1 MRALEVGGFDCVQAT
16 WNLMETSAGP
26 ALAAAHDAGLGVII
40 KEGVANGRL
49 TGRGDAPA
57 LAELAGALG
66 VAPDALALACVLAQP
81 WVDVVLSGASTVPML
96 MSNVGALDV
105 AVGPDL
111 LDRLAGLTED
121 PEQYWE
127 TRSQLAWT

>member
-1 MRALEVGGFDCVQAT
+1 
-16 WNLMETSAGP
+16 
-26 ALAAAHDAGLGVII
+26 
-40 KEGVANGRL
+40 
-49 TGRGDAPA
+49 

-81 WVDVVLSGASTVPML
+81 WVDVVLSGASTVPMM
-96 MSNVGALDV
+96 MSNLGALDV

-111 LDRLAGLTED
+111 LERLAGLTED
-121 PEQYWE
+121 PGQYWE